1 MSTPNYSDTTLQ
13 PTFVFGNM
21 QDVMT
26 SLLTNLVTE
35 TTDPTNSNFCLLN
48 NSSGQV
54 ITTPLQLNPVDGDVD
69 DNTTSNANE
78 RRVATRR
85 WCKNAYISNVL
96 DPHVQA
102 TDYTFSGVHVHSAD
116 LRVQNDPT
124 INNSVT
130 RKSYVDTQIA
140 TRQPLISGSSTITC
154 GALTSA
160 SLVDNGAA
168 TFSNTVTFN
177 GNVIANSSNI
187 TPVQLSYL
195 KTTTSDIQT
204 QLNGKQPLI
213 SGSSALTCGTLTS
226 ASFVDNGAAT
236 FNSTVAFTG
245 NVIASGSNVTPIQIS
260 YLKNTNAD
268 IQTQLDAKQ
277 PLINGSSPIT
287 CGSLTSASL
296 VDNGNATFS
305 GTVTFNGNVI
315 ANGSNI
321 TPSQL
326 GYVSGITSDLQTQL
340 NSKQNAISG
349 STNLTVGHLTSASFI
364 DNGAATFSSTVTLTG
379 NVIAN
384 GTNITP
390 TQLSYVDATSS
401 IQTQL
406 NSKQAT
412 LTNGS
417 VGDSMLSSTFVKTTT
432 DQTVGGVKT
441 FSTAPIMSGANIS
454 SATIADASLV
464 STFVKTSTD
473 QTVGGVKTFSTAP
486 IMSGAN
492 IASTSIALTSING
505 NLCTT
510 DTSQSITNNK
520 VFQSITEKLAAITTN
535 STNNYTINY
544 STSGVAY
551 LGTAPTANFTLA
563 LHNCLSSSTQTGAYA
578 LVYANSGKYYPT
590 TINVYSDAGSTSI
603 ACTVVWAGGTPS
615 ISSATVSVLTI
626 NICKSLSSNY
636 ALCALANYY

>member
-1 MSTPNYSDTTLQ
+1 MSTPDYSDPALQ

-21 QDVMT
+21 SDIMT
-26 SLLTNLVTE
+26 SLLGNLHTE
-35 TTDPTNSNFCLLN
+35 ATDGTNSNFMHLN
-48 NSSGQV
+48 NPSGQIV
-54 ITTPLQLNPVDGDVD
+54 TTPLQLDPSDGDPD
-69 DNTTSNANE
+69 DGSTSNANE
-78 RRVATRR
+78 RKIATRR
-85 WCKNAYISNVL
+85 WCKNAYVSNFL

-124 INNSVT
+124 LNNSVT

-140 TRQPLISGSSTITC
+140 TRQPLLSGSSNLTV

-160 SLVDNGAA
+160 SFVDNGAA
-168 TFSNTVTFN
+168 TFSNTVTFTA
-177 GNVIANSSNI
+177 NVIANSSNI
-187 TPVQLSYL
+187 TPTQLSYL
-195 KTTTSDIQT
+195 KNTTSDIQT
-204 QLNGKQPLI
+204 QINGKQNAI
-213 SGSSALTCGTLTS
+213 SGSTNLTVGQLTS

-236 FNSTVAFTG
+236 FSSTVTFSG
-245 NVIASGSNVTPIQIS
+245 NVIANSSNVTPIQIS

-277 PLINGSSPIT
+277 PLINGLSTIT
-287 CGSLTSASL
+287 CGSLTSASF
-296 VDNGNATFS
+296 VDNGAAAFS
-305 GTVTFNGNVI
+305 GTVTFSGNVI
-315 ANGSNI
+315 ANGS
-321 TPSQL
+321 
-326 GYVSGITSDLQTQL
+326 
-340 NSKQNAISG
+340 
-349 STNLTVGHLTSASFI
+349 
-364 DNGAATFSSTVTLTG
+364 
-379 NVIAN
+379 
-384 GTNITP
+384 NITP

-406 NSKQAT
+406 NGKQAT

-432 DQTVGGVKT
+432 DQTIGGVKT
-441 FSTAPIMSGANIS
+441 FSAAPIMSGANIS
-454 SATIADASLV
+454 SATISDGSLVSTFVKTSTDQTIAGIKTFSSPPVMSGASITSATIADASLA

-492 IASTSIALTSING
+492 IASTSIALSSINA

-510 DTSQSITNNK
+510 DTSQSITTNK
-520 VFQSITEKLAAITTN
+520 IFQSITEKLAAVTVN

-551 LGTAPTANFTLA
+551 YGTAPTANFTLA
-563 LHNCLSSSTQTGAYA
+563 LHNCLSSSSQTGAYA
-578 LVYANSGKYYPT
+578 LVYYNTGKYYPT

-603 ACTVVWAGGTPS
+603 SCTVVWARGTPS